1 MDLENVL
8 WMLTALAA
16 VVVLLTHM
24 RMSSTAVQ
32 SGHARIP
39 QAIITSHTVV
49 GVLALAVWIGFL
61 SSANQRV
68 GYGGLLLWW
77 IEVVLGV
84 AILSRWLPGAGRHTS
99 EATDDTWADGPG
111 LSLLGHVGLLL
122 GACFFTWAVL
132 TSQLG

>member
-16 VVVLLTHM
+16 VVVLLTYM
-24 RMSSTAVQ
+24 RMSSTAAQ

-49 GVLALAVWIGFL
+49 GVLALVVWIGFL
-61 SSANQRV
+61 SSANQWV
-68 GYGGLLLWW
+68 GYAGLVLWW
-77 IEVVLGV
+77 VEVALGV
-84 AILSRWLPGAGRHTS
+84 AILSRWLPGAGRHS
-99 EATDDTWADGPG
+99 SDATDDTWADGPG

-122 GACFFTWAVL
+122 GVCFFTWTVA
-132 TSQLG
+132 TGQLA